1 MKKDYWVRYR
11 EGIARIVAIDVARS
25 SVVAVGELVK
35 EAVQELEVVRAGI
48 RKLRDDPA
56 CRGAKWERAR
66 LSSEIA
72 LHERTERRL
81 VIKLA
86 ALIDHELRAQSELS
100 KLAPARAA
108 TMLLL
113 DAITAD
119 HEAAISGDLSQG
131 EEDQDEPLLKEERA
145 AAFLGLSVKTL
156 QNKRVLGDGPPYVK
170 LGPGLRAPVRYRLS
184 VLRAY
189 AESCM
194 GRSSAE

>member
-11 EGIARIVAIDVARS
+11 EGIARIVSIDVARS
-25 SVVAVGELVK
+25 TLVAVGNLVK
-35 EAVQELEVVRAGI
+35 EAKQELEIVRAGI
-48 RKLRDDPA
+48 MKLRNDPA
-56 CRGAKWERAR
+56 CKGARWDRAR
-66 LSSEIA
+66 LSSEVA

-81 VIKLA
+81 AIKLS

-108 TMLLL
+108 TMLIL

-119 HEAAISGDLSQG
+119 HEASISGDLIQG
-131 EEDQDEPLLKEERA
+131 EEGDPLLKEDCA

-170 LGPGLRAPVRYRLS
+170 LGHGLRAPVRYRLS

-194 GRSSAE
+194 RS